1 MIVADS
7 SALIESY
14 RRGGAPA
21 VRAAVAA
28 AIAADTLAVNGI
40 IHVEVL
46 GFAADEREQRV
57 LREAFGA
64 FHWLELRKQ
73 DFDLAASIGF
83 DLRRRGRTVPA
94 TDLIIAASAIHAK
107 AELIHVDDHFD
118 EIAKVSPL
126 LCRNPAAPARRP
138 PRRGA

>member
-21 VRAAVAA
+21 VRAVVAA
-28 AIAADTLAVNGI
+28 AIAADALAINGI
-40 IHVEVL
+40 IHVEVV

-57 LREAFGA
+57 LREGFRA
-64 FHWLELRKQ
+64 FHWLELRKR

-94 TDLIIAASAIHAK
+94 TDLIIAATAIHAN

-118 EIAKVSPL
+118 EIANVSPL